1 MRRLLGKYSISIG
14 KRIIDLL
21 LSVSLLI
28 IFSPII
34 LITALMVRMI
44 LGTPVLFK
52 QTRPGFKGEPFEVYK
67 FRTMT
72 RERDKNGK
80 LLPDNER
87 LTSFGRLLRATSL
100 DELPEYFNVLKGD
113 MSLVGPRPLLMQYLH
128 RYTKEQAKRHNAKPG
143 ITGWAQVN
151 GRNTITWEDK
161 FKLDVWY
168 VDNASLWLDL
178 KIIGLTIWKVIKREG
193 INQQGQSTM
202 EEYFPKRKEYDE

>member
-1 MRRLLGKYSISIG
+1 
-14 KRIIDLL
+14 
-21 LSVSLLI
+21 
-28 IFSPII
+28 
-34 LITALMVRMI
+34 MVRMI